1 MPRVR
6 VVCGGSSIER
16 PMRVEVHTEM
26 HSEWGWAVVVVDLC
40 TTCLD
45 DCVLMMWICER
56 ARRGCGCA
64 RECGLLREPSGS

>member
-64 RECGLLREPSGS
+64 RECALREPSGS

>member
-26 HSEWGWAVVVVDLC
+26 HSEWGWAVVVDLC

-45 DCVLMMWICER
+45 DCVLMMCWICER
-56 ARRGCGCA
+56 ARRACGCA
-64 RECGLLREPSGS
+64 RECALREPSGS